1 MKENC
6 FAYFQQIATQ
16 DWDRTPTSVKK
27 LVEQMGQRIEQL
39 EQETA
44 QLRITMQQHEEKI
57 NRTSKNSSSPPSQ
70 DPPNIPRAAAKKEK
84 W

>member
-6 FAYFQQIATQ
+6 SAYFQQIATQ

-44 QLRITMQQHEEKI
+44 QLRIT
-57 NRTSKNSSSPPSQ
+57 
-70 DPPNIPRAAAKKEK
+70 
-84 W
+84 